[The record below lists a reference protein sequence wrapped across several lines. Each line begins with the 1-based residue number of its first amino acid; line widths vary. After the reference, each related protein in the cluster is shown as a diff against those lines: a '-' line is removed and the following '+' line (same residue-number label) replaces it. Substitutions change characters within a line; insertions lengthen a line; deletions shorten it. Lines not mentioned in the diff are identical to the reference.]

1 MTTYAYTPADMPEIT
16 LEYEYDPGQVST
28 WELPGY
34 PEHVIINDI
43 KVNGDA
49 ISEDLTETLSDI
61 YCDTWEQEILNHIK
75 QEQADERSR
84 I

>member
-1 MTTYAYTPADMPEIT
+1 MNYTYTPADMPEVT
-16 LEYEYDPGQVST
+16 LDYEYDPGQPST

-43 KVNGDA
+43 KINGDA
-49 ISEDLTETLSDI
+49 ISEDLTDTLI
-61 YCDTWEQEILNHIK
+61 NFYCDTWEQEILTNIK
-75 QEQADERSR
+75 QEQDYERAG